1 MAIPKSLEERCGGM
15 CELCA
20 AEPATIEYTV
30 SPKEEITE
38 NQVAICTTCEENL
51 SNKDARD
58 HWQCLSGSIWSQEP
72 AVQALTYRVLYGMQ
86 EQAWARDIMEMVD
99 LDENIMQWGSSFYD
113 VAAVHQDAFG
123 NVLEN
128 GDNVVLTQA
137 LKVKGTNFTASKG
150 TVVKK
155 IKLVSDNT
163 GQIEGKINE
172 QVIVIL
178 TQYVKKNN

>member
-1 MAIPKSLEERCGGM
+1 MNLSQGLLNRSSGI
-15 CELCA
+15 CELCSVEK
-20 AEPATIEYTV
+20 AEIEFTV
-30 SPKEEITE
+30 SPKVELIE
-38 NQVAICTTCEENL
+38 NQVAICNLCETNL
-51 SNKDARD
+51 SNIDARD
-58 HWQCLSGSIWSQEP
+58 HWQCLSGSIWSMEP
-72 AVQALTYRVLYGMQ
+72 SVQALTYRILYGMKDQ
-86 EQAWARDIMEMVD
+86 SWANDILEMVD
-99 LDENIMQWGSSFYD
+99 LDENVISWATSIYESTDM
-113 VAAVHQDAFG
+113 HKDAYG
-123 NVLEN
+123 NTLEN

-178 TQYVKKNN
+178 TQYVKKN

>member
-1 MAIPKSLEERCGGM
+1 MTLSTGLFNRSNGA
-15 CELCA
+15 CELCS
-20 AEPATIEYTV
+20 EENATIDFTV
-30 SPKEEITE
+30 SPKSDDTE
-38 NQVAICTTCEENL
+38 NQVALCSTCESNL
-51 SNKDARD
+51 SNTDARD
-58 HWQCLSGSIWSQEP
+58 HWQCLSGSIWSAEP
-72 AVQALTYRVLYGMQ
+72 SVQALTYRILFGMK
-86 EQAWARDIMEMVD
+86 EQSWATDIIEMIE
-99 LDENIMQWGSSFYD
+99 LDENVISWATSIYESTD
-113 VAAVHQDAFG
+113 VHKDAFG
-123 NVLEN
+123 NTLEN

-178 TQYVKKNN
+178 TQYVKKN

>member
-1 MAIPKSLEERCGGM
+1 MSISKNLENRCGGM

-20 AEPATIEYTV
+20 AETATIEYTV
-30 SPKEEITE
+30 SPREEE
-38 NQVAICTTCEENL
+38 PQNQVAICSICDKNL
-51 SNKDARD
+51 HNKESRD

-72 AVQALTYRVLYGMQ
+72 AVQALTYRILYGMQ
-86 EQAWARDIMEMVD
+86 DQGWARDILEMVD
-99 LDENIMQWGSSFYD
+99 LDEGVIQWGTSFYQ
-113 VAAVHQDAFG
+113 ASSVHQDAFG
-123 NVLEN
+123 NILEN
-128 GDNVVLTQA
+128 GDNVVLIQA

-155 IKLVSDNT
+155 IRLVSDNF

-178 TQYVKKNN
+178 TQYVRKN

>member
-1 MAIPKSLEERCGGM
+1 M
-15 CELCA
+15 
-20 AEPATIEYTV
+20 EP
-30 SPKEEITE
+30 S
-38 NQVAICTTCEENL
+38 
-51 SNKDARD
+51 
-58 HWQCLSGSIWSQEP
+58 
-72 AVQALTYRVLYGMQ
+72 VQALTYRILYGMKDQ
-86 EQAWARDIMEMVD
+86 SWANDILEMVD
-99 LDENIMQWGSSFYD
+99 LDENVISWATSIYESTDMYK
-113 VAAVHQDAFG
+113 DAFG
-123 NVLEN
+123 NTLEN

-178 TQYVKKNN
+178 TQYVKKN

>member
-1 MAIPKSLEERCGGM
+1 MTFIKIIESRSGGV

-20 AEPATIEYTV
+20 LEPATIEFTV
-30 SPKEEITE
+30 SPKEDQID
-38 NQVAICTTCEENL
+38 NQVAICSTCELNL

-72 AVQALTYRVLYGMQ
+72 AVQALSYRLLYGMKDQ
-86 EQAWARDIMEMVD
+86 SWSNDIMESID
-99 LDENIMQWGSSFYD
+99 IDEKTIRWATNIYEITL
-113 VAAVHQDAFG
+113 VHQDAFG

-128 GDNVVLTQA
+128 GDNVVLIQA

-150 TVVKK
+150 TVIKK
-155 IKLVSDNT
+155 IRLISDNT
-163 GQIEGKINE
+163 GQIEGKIND

-178 TQYVKKNN
+178 SQFVKKN

>member
-1 MAIPKSLEERCGGM
+1 M
-15 CELCA
+15 
-20 AEPATIEYTV
+20 EP
-30 SPKEEITE
+30 S
-38 NQVAICTTCEENL
+38 
-51 SNKDARD
+51 
-58 HWQCLSGSIWSQEP
+58 
-72 AVQALTYRVLYGMQ
+72 VQALTYRILFGMKDQ
-86 EQAWARDIMEMVD
+86 SWANDILEMID
-99 LDENIMQWGSSFYD
+99 LDENVISWATSIYESTD
-113 VAAVHQDAFG
+113 VHKDAFG
-123 NVLEN
+123 NTLEN

-178 TQYVKKNN
+178 TQYVKKN